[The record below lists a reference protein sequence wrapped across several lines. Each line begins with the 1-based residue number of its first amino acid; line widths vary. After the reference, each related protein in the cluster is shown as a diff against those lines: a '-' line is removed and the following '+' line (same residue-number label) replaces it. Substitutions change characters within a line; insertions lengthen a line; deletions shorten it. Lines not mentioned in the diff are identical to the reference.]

1 MNYECIIYEKKE
13 NVGLIKLNRP
23 RFRNAMNRQL
33 WLDMLD
39 ALETAKGDPDIR
51 VLIFTGEEAERIGL

>member
-23 RFRNAMNRQL
+23 RFLNAMNRQL

-39 ALETAKGDPDIR
+39 ALERAKGGPRYQGVDFYR
-51 VLIFTGEEAERIGL
+51 